1 MFMSRFQLG
10 CRGRTVRTVTAGAVA
25 ASLLTACSSQQEAP
39 PEQKSIRVLMVDNPQ
54 MLELKKLTAEHFTK
68 KTGIKVDFTTLPEN
82 EVRKEVHSDFSAQSG
97 RYDVATIS
105 NFETRDYASRGW
117 LKPLDSYITKDR
129 SFDQS
134 DIMLPLQL
142 SLSGADGKVYAEPF
156 YGESSFLMY
165 RKDVFDKLDLKM
177 PEKPTWGQVASL
189 AQKADGKEKD
199 MSGICLRGQPGWG
212 EMTAPLT
219 TVVNTFGGTWFDRGW
234 NARLTDP
241 GFADA
246 ARFYVDLVREHGE
259 DNPTESGYAGCL
271 RNMKRGKSA
280 MWYDAT
286 AGAGSLEADG
296 SAVKGKIGYV
306 PAPIE
311 KTSSSGWLYTWAW
324 GVQKASQ
331 QPRSAWEF
339 MSWASSKEYEEL
351 VGREIGWANVPAGK
365 RESTFNRP
373 QYQKAAG
380 AFGEATEKAIREADP
395 RKPGVQKRPTL
406 GIQFVGVPEFT
417 GLGDDVSRELSA
429 AIEGEQSVG
438 AALRKSQV
446 AAERIGARYKKR

>member
-1 MFMSRFQLG
+1 MSRFQLG